1 MTTEAALLQ
10 AVAAD
15 IDDRAAWQVY
25 LDWLLE
31 REDPRAE
38 LVRLQTELEDV
49 DDDRE
54 TKAIEKRIDALL
66 GKHGKHWLRDV
77 MALKLPVDWAM
88 HRGVVGRVAATPAK
102 LANRAAAI
110 LEAAPLLMAVGIAMA
125 REIDRDLTP
134 LAGSPLLGRIRELTV
149 SCTSP
154 ARVAGWQHL
163 IVPELR
169 SLELSMIALGAE
181 DVQTLVGNLPKLESL
196 RVSLCRLNKRALE
209 PLANLDAPN
218 LGTLDLAA
226 GHVGEVLGAIIARFP
241 ALRVIRIPGNELGGA
256 GLAAMLPALGT
267 VTHLDL
273 RGNELAPADLPA
285 LLAAVPKLRV
295 LRIGGNDVGTEACEL
310 IAAWPGAAQLTQLDI
325 PTGGDAGA
333 LALARSEQ
341 LSPALAKLT
350 LGSHGLSE
358 AAQHA
363 LLDAPRLA
371 NARIYVGMR
380 QLARKKREAELKK
393 SST

>member
-54 TKAIEKRIDALL
+54 TKAIEKQISALL
-66 GKHGKHWLRDV
+66 AKHGKHWLREV
-77 MALKLPVDWAM
+77 MALKLPVEWAM

-102 LANRAAAI
+102 LANRAVAI
-110 LEAAPLLMAVGIAMA
+110 LEAAPLLMGVGIAMA
-125 REIDRDLTP
+125 REIDRDLSP
-134 LAGSPLLGRIRELTV
+134 LAGSALLGRIRELTV
-149 SCTSP
+149 SCASP

-169 SLELSMIALGAE
+169 SLGLSMLALGAE
-181 DVQTLVGNLPKLESL
+181 DVQTLVRGIPKLESL

-209 PLANLDAPN
+209 PLANLDAPT

-226 GHVGEVLGAIIARFP
+226 GHVGEPLGAIIARFP
-241 ALRVIRIPGNELGGA
+241 ALRVIRIPGNELGSA
-256 GLAAMLPALGT
+256 GLAAMLPALGS

-273 RGNELAPADLPA
+273 RGNELTPGDLPA
-285 LLAAVPKLRV
+285 LLAALPRVRV
-295 LRIGGNDVGTEACEL
+295 LRIGGNEFGAEACEL
-310 IAAWPGAAQLTQLDI
+310 IATWPGAQHLTQLDI
-325 PTGGDAGA
+325 PHGGNA
-333 LALARSEQ
+333 LALARSEH
-341 LSPALAKLT
+341 LSPALVKLT
-350 LGSHGLSE
+350 LGAPGLPPE
-358 AAQHA
+358 VEHA